1 MPYICGST
9 SSISVKLVDTI
20 ILSLAVAFFV
30 IGVHQVFYV
39 GIAASYW
46 LFMLSGGLVLWFKLR
61 KDKAGA
67 PEATN
72 PQPVSQT
79 KPAKKAKTTPKR

>member
-1 MPYICGST
+1 M
-9 SSISVKLVDTI
+9 KLVDTI

-39 GIAASYW
+39 GVAASYW

-67 PEATN
+67 QTQATN
-72 PQPVSQT
+72 PQPVTQA